1 MSISKAPGKKRRR
14 RRNTARAAAPEA
26 ANARLPATVSRPA
39 LLEKDS
45 DDRFRRLVYDLLTI
59 ASRMTTVREHLG
71 SRMGISAP
79 QYSLLMAVGQFQG
92 ERGVG
97 VTAVAEV
104 LHVSSAFVATESGKL
119 ALAGLLAKRA
129 NPKDGR
135 AVLLSLTRAGRSLI
149 ARHSAEIRAVND
161 IFFGTLTPS
170 MFAAAS
176 GAMAALVRGSARA
189 TASLHRPELE
199 SELEAGLKS
208 WREAAE

>member
-1 MSISKAPGKKRRR
+1 MSISKASGRKRRG
-14 RRNTARAAAPEA
+14 RRNTALAGELKSAS
-26 ANARLPATVSRPA
+26 ARLPATVSRPA
-39 LLEKDS
+39 LLEKGS

-71 SRMGISAP
+71 GRMGISAP

-97 VTAVAEV
+97 VTAVAKV

-119 ALAGLLAKRA
+119 AQAGLLAKRA

-149 ARHSAEIRAVND
+149 ARHSAEISSGQRHFFRHADAVD
-161 IFFGTLTPS
+161 VRRRIGRDGCAGPRLGAGDRIASSPEFG
-170 MFAAAS
+170 
-176 GAMAALVRGSARA
+176 
-189 TASLHRPELE
+189 
-199 SELEAGLKS
+199 SEFES

>member
-1 MSISKAPGKKRRR
+1 MSISRAAGKKRRGR
-14 RRNTARAAAPEA
+14 RRAALAGEPKA
-26 ANARLPATVSRPA
+26 ASARLPATVSLPA
-39 LLEKDS
+39 LLERRS

-71 SRMGISAP
+71 ERMGISAP

-97 VTAVAEV
+97 VTAVAKV

-119 ALAGLLAKRA
+119 AQAGLLAKRA

-135 AVLLSLTRAGRSLI
+135 AVLLSLTRAGRYLI
-149 ARHSAEIRAVND
+149 ARHSAEIRAIND
-161 IFFGTLTPS
+161 IFFGTLTTP
-170 MFAAAS
+170 MFVAAS
-176 GAMAALVRGSARA
+176 AAMAALVRGSARA
-189 TASLHRPELE
+189 TASLHRPEP
-199 SELEAGLKS
+199 ELES

>member
-1 MSISKAPGKKRRR
+1 MSISKARGKIGRG
-14 RRNTARAAAPEA
+14 RRNTALAGEIQGASF
-26 ANARLPATVSRPA
+26 RLPTTASWPA
-39 LLEKDS
+39 LLEKGS

-71 SRMGISAP
+71 ARMGISAP

-92 ERGVG
+92 ACGVG
-97 VTAVAEV
+97 VTAVAKV

-119 ALAGLLAKRA
+119 AQAGLLAKRA
-129 NPKDGR
+129 SPKDGR
-135 AVLLSLTRAGRSLI
+135 AVLLSLTRLGRSLI
-149 ARHSAEIRAVND
+149 ARNSAEIRALND

-176 GAMAALVRGSARA
+176 AAMAALVCGSARA

-199 SELEAGLKS
+199 S

>member
-1 MSISKAPGKKRRR
+1 MSISKARGKNSRR
-14 RRNTARAAAPEA
+14 RRNAALAREIQGASF
-26 ANARLPATVSRPA
+26 RLPATASWPA
-39 LLEKDS
+39 LLEKGS

-59 ASRMTTVREHLG
+59 ASHMTTVREHLG
-71 SRMGISAP
+71 ARMGISAP

-92 ERGVG
+92 ESGVG
-97 VTAVAEV
+97 VTAVAKV

-119 ALAGLLAKRA
+119 AQAGLLAKRA
-129 NPKDGR
+129 NPQDGR
-135 AVLLSLTRAGRSLI
+135 AVLLSLTRSGRSLI

-176 GAMAALVRGSARA
+176 AAMAALVRGSARA
-189 TASLHRPELE
+189 TASLHRPEPE
-199 SELEAGLKS
+199 P

>member
-1 MSISKAPGKKRRR
+1 MSLSKASGRKRRGR
-14 RRNTARAAAPEA
+14 PNTALAGEVKSTS
-26 ANARLPATVSRPA
+26 ARMPATVSRPA
-39 LLEKDS
+39 LLEKGS

-71 SRMGISAP
+71 GRMGISAP

-97 VTAVAEV
+97 VTAVAKV

-119 ALAGLLAKRA
+119 AQAGLLAKRT

-135 AVLLSLTRAGRSLI
+135 AVLLSLTRTGRSLI

-161 IFFGTLTPS
+161 IFFGTLT
-170 MFAAAS
+170 AS
-176 GAMAALVRGSARA
+176 LFGNASAAMAALVRGSARA
-189 TASLHRPELE
+189 TASLHRTELE
-199 SELEAGLKS
+199 SGLES

>member
-1 MSISKAPGKKRRR
+1 MSISKPRSKTGRGRRS
-14 RRNTARAAAPEA
+14 TVPAREIKGASL
-26 ANARLPATVSRPA
+26 RLPATASRPA
-39 LLEKDS
+39 LLEKGS

-71 SRMGISAP
+71 ARMGISAP

-92 ERGVG
+92 ARGVG
-97 VTAVAEV
+97 VTAVAKV
-104 LHVSSAFVATESGKL
+104 LHVSSAFVATESNKL
-119 ALAGLLAKRA
+119 AEAGLLAKRA

-161 IFFGTLTPS
+161 IFFGTLTPR
-170 MFAAAS
+170 MFGAAS
-176 GAMAALVRGSARA
+176 AAMAALVRGSARA
-189 TASLHRPELE
+189 TASLTRPELD
-199 SELEAGLKS
+199 S

>member
-1 MSISKAPGKKRRR
+1 MSISKARGKSGRG
-14 RRNTARAAAPEA
+14 RRNTALAGEIQGASF
-26 ANARLPATVSRPA
+26 RLPTTASWPA
-39 LLEKDS
+39 LLEKGS

-71 SRMGISAP
+71 ARMGISAP

-92 ERGVG
+92 ACGVG
-97 VTAVAEV
+97 VTAVAKV

-119 ALAGLLAKRA
+119 AQAGLLAKRA

-135 AVLLSLTRAGRSLI
+135 AVLLSLTRLGRSLI
-149 ARHSAEIRAVND
+149 ARNSAEIRAVND

-176 GAMAALVRGSARA
+176 AAMAALVRGSARA
-189 TASLHRPELE
+189 TASLHRPELQP
-199 SELEAGLKS
+199 

>member
-1 MSISKAPGKKRRR
+1 M
-14 RRNTARAAAPEA
+14 
-26 ANARLPATVSRPA
+26 PATVSRPA
-39 LLEKDS
+39 LLEKGS

-71 SRMGISAP
+71 GRMGISAP

-97 VTAVAEV
+97 VTAVAKV

-119 ALAGLLAKRA
+119 AQAGLLAKRT

-135 AVLLSLTRAGRSLI
+135 AVLLSLTRTGRSLI

-161 IFFGTLTPS
+161 IFFGTLT
-170 MFAAAS
+170 AS
-176 GAMAALVRGSARA
+176 LFGNASAAMAALVRGSARA
-189 TASLHRPELE
+189 TASLHRIELE
-199 SELEAGLKS
+199 SGLRILARSRGIAVRGLASLGRKS
-208 WREAAE
+208 GFRAQKKRL